1 MTLKSKTDKQLIYC
15 TLQMVSTSNILDA
28 LHLTLSL
35 YLYIYIHIYIGL
47 LSFGNRT
54 VGLSDVINYGSKWTQ

>member
-1 MTLKSKTDKQLIYC
+1 
-15 TLQMVSTSNILDA
+15 MVSTSNILDA